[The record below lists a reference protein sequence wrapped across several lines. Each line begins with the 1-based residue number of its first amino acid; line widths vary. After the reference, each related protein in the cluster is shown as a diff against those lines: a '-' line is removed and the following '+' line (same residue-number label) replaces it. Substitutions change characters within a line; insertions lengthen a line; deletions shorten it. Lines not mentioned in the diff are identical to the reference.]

1 MECKPETVISVRMA
15 ARCKKLKAHVQDAA
29 MKILD
34 EHLMQCLSEEEV
46 LPCDLGPPRALPWS
60 RLLARPTSV
69 DHYAGAF
76 PWTDLNIRKVDE
88 SLIPSIERLYADVG
102 WQAHGRLP
110 DVHFFGALASSKEFQ
125 RLWAGDSRG
134 PFILPMP
141 CVKDLLTLDDVLH
154 GLSAS
159 SATRKPCE
167 SALTLTDG
175 ADFRCP
181 ISLPPIR
188 SKQDLLQV
196 LEYGTIF
203 LNTASLHWKVAA
215 ELCLNASRALHFP
228 SNINVY
234 VTGRDRK
241 VSTDCHTDNHDVLI
255 FHTQGA
261 KRWRIYA
268 PPPLSEKNP
277 LYRGK
282 DEDRLLD
289 SELGE
294 CLLDLVLQ
302 PGELLFVPM
311 GFPHATSTEATEEV
325 SIHLTLGLST
335 ADYDFCLGGLR
346 RCLLAEL
353 QSPREAKAAL
363 WELLRPLRVGAL
375 APTEDLPC
383 DIGRELLELLL
394 KLGDVSQGELEELR
408 PHAEDLVCRLL
419 TRQVAVLKS
428 QEEAYEE
435 VIRSSDGI
443 FFKATPEETRSEYRR
458 TMLRHQIEEDE
469 RKRCVENAADPRF
482 VRRLD
487 PLDGVARTFAELQR
501 LHNLSVSDTEAYW
514 EACQSLYPGDQPPA
528 ALIDELQRASE
539 RCGDLLHFLRKR
551 TPHLHSESLHGEPVP
566 RTLAQM
572 ASLLRV

>member
-1 MECKPETVISVRMA
+1 
-15 ARCKKLKAHVQDAA
+15 

-34 EHLMQCLSEEEV
+34 EHLMHPRRPHTTECLSEEEV
-46 LPCDLGPPRALPWS
+46 LSCDLGPPRVFPWS
-60 RLLARPTSV
+60 RLLARPV
-69 DHYAGAF
+69 CVGQYCGAF
-76 PWTDLNIRKVDE
+76 PWADLNIRQVHE
-88 SLIPSIERLYADVG
+88 SLIPSIARLYADVG
-102 WQAHGRLP
+102 WQAHGRAP
-110 DVHFFGALASSKEFQ
+110 DERSFFAALASSKEFQ

-134 PFILPMP
+134 PFVLPMP
-141 CVKDLLTLDDVLH
+141 SVKDLLTLDDVLH

-159 SATRKPCE
+159 SASRKPCE

-215 ELCLNASRALHFP
+215 DLCLHASRSLHFP

-289 SELGE
+289 SELGA

-311 GFPHATSTEATEEV
+311 GFPHATSTEATEEI

-346 RCLLAEL
+346 RSLLAEL
-353 QSPREAKAAL
+353 QQSPREADP
-363 WELLRPLRVGAL
+363 WELLRPLRVGGL
-375 APTEDLPC
+375 APTEDLPR

-394 KLGDVSQGELEELR
+394 KLGDVSEDQVQELR

-435 VIRSSDGI
+435 VIRASDGI
-443 FFKATPEETRSEYRR
+443 FFGATPEETRSEYRR

-482 VRRLD
+482 VRRID
-487 PLDGVARTFAELQR
+487 PLDGVARTFAELQC
-501 LHNLSVSDTEAYW
+501 LHNLSPKDTEAYW
-514 EACQSLYPGDQPPA
+514 EVCQSLYPGDQPPA

-539 RCGDLLHFLRKR
+539 RCEDLLHFLRRR
-551 TPHLHSESLHGEPVP
+551 TPHLHSESLHGESV
-566 RTLAQM
+566 
-572 ASLLRV
+572 SRVSA